1 MLDDVVEAIK
11 TDKKTLQEITI
22 QDIPCVQP
30 DTPISE
36 IIPMIADSRYPL
48 PVVDEDARLKG
59 LIMRGLV
66 LLALA
71 RKEAEPSAA

>member
-1 MLDDVVEAIK
+1 MLDDVVEAVK
-11 TDKKTLQEITI
+11 KDRKTLQEITI
-22 QDIPCVQP
+22 QDIPCVRP

-48 PVVDEDARLKG
+48 PVVDEDARLQG
-59 LIMRGLV
+59 FIMRGSV

-71 RKEAEPSAA
+71 RKESEPSAA